1 MDFVKALLD
10 QDPAAPRITVYTEAT
25 GARLDFSAQTL
36 QNWVAKIANM
46 LAEELDLEP
55 GDTIAVNLPV
65 SWQAAVICLGALA
78 RDVRVQL
85 STHAST
91 GTTDA
96 SAGADTT
103 GPSTPQVVFTSP
115 ERFEDFPGRDVVLV
129 TEDPFGRGVV
139 ESGGALPLGAIDFG
153 PTVRFYGD
161 QYFEPTTPL
170 PELVPTNAAA
180 NNPDSHGGHGG
191 PRVLSTGWHDW
202 DSFRANVLEPLAL
215 GGSAVVV
222 SGLADA
228 ARLEEIRANEKATEL
243 H

>member
-1 MDFVKALLD
+1 MDFLKALLD

-55 GDTIAVNLPV
+55 GESIAVNLPV

-78 RDVRVQL
+78 RGVDVQL
-85 STHAST
+85 STSANTDTSAGT
-91 GTTDA
+91 DTTD
-96 SAGADTT
+96 
-103 GPSTPQVVFTSP
+103 PSTPQVVFTSP

-139 ESGGALPLGAIDFG
+139 ESGGTLPLGAIDFG

-180 NNPDSHGGHGG
+180 NIPDSHSSHSE

-222 SGLADA
+222 SGLADD

>member
-1 MDFVKALLD
+1 MDFLKALLD

-55 GDTIAVNLPV
+55 GESIAVNLPV

-78 RDVRVQL
+78 RGVDVQL
-85 STHAST
+85 STS
-91 GTTDA
+91 A
-96 SAGADTT
+96 SADSDAA
-103 GPSTPQVVFTSP
+103 QVVFTSP
-115 ERFEDFPGRDVVLV
+115 ERFKDFPGHDVVLV

-139 ESGGALPLGAIDFG
+139 ESGGTLPLGAIDFG

-170 PELVPTNAAA
+170 PELVPSDAAA
-180 NNPDSHGGHGG
+180 SNPDSPASHGGRAHGG

-202 DSFRANVLEPLAL
+202 ASFRANVLEPLAL

-222 SGLADA
+222 SGLADG